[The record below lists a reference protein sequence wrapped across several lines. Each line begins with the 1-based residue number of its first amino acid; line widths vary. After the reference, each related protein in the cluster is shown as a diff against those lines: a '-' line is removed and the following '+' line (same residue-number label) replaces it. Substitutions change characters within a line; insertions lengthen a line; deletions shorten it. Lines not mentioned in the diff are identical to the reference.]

1 MITISE
7 IRKEKAVKK
16 VRSGLKFGFL
26 GLVIFLLYFPI
37 LIIIIQSF
45 NSNGQG
51 TDFGGFT
58 LKWYKEMFQD
68 EKLMNAVLVT
78 ISISLIS
85 TCIATT
91 LGTLFAIGIHSLS
104 SKNRKKM
111 ILLNNVPVLNAEVVT
126 GVSLF
131 FIFKTFGILIGN
143 EYILGY
149 FTLLIAHIFFSIPYV
164 VLSVLPKLNELDK
177 NIFDAALDLGCTP
190 ASALRKVI
198 IPSIATGI
206 LTGAMLAFTMSFD
219 DFVISYMTAGE
230 EIKNFSMWIYANIKL
245 SGRSLVWPKGYA
257 YNSIITIITLLVLVV
272 YNVIVS
278 NKNKNKEKGKAIR
291 V

>member
-1 MITISE
+1 MISLSQV
-7 IRKEKAVKK
+7 RKEKVTNKVK
-16 VRSGLKFGFL
+16 SSFKFTFL
-26 GLVIFLLYFPI
+26 GLIVFLMYFPI

-58 LKWYKEMFQD
+58 LRWYREMFND
-68 EKLMNAVLVT
+68 TKLMNAIAVT
-78 ISISLIS
+78 ISVSIIS
-85 TCIATT
+85 TIVATIF
-91 LGTLFAIGIHSLS
+91 GTLFAIGINSLS
-104 SKNRKKM
+104 SKNRKRM
-111 ILLNNVPVLNAEVVT
+111 ILINNVPVLNAEVVT

-131 FIFKTFGILIGN
+131 FVFKTIGILIGN
-143 EYILGY
+143 EFLLGY
-149 FTLLIAHIFFSIPYV
+149 PTLLIAHIFFSIPYV

-177 NIFDAALDLGCTP
+177 NLYDAALDLGCTP

-219 DFVISYMTAGE
+219 DFVISYMVAGE
-230 EIKNFSMWIYANIKL
+230 EIKNFSMWIYANQKL

-257 YNSIITIITLLVLVV
+257 YNSIVTIITLLALIV
-272 YNVIVS
+272 YNIIVS
-278 NKNKNKEKGKAIR
+278 KKNKSKGKAIKI
-291 V
+291 